1 MVDMGSTACEG
12 MYSKLIY
19 NDSQFLE
26 DAELCGPEVHTV
38 SVPSLRAGSR
48 QRGPGPYRLATGC
61 LATLCAV
68 LLISI
73 IAMSTNYKNLYQG
86 LRNEHQAPLSQ
97 NESGGQIQ
105 MQRQPTNVTTLIEAL
120 SKLQMEKED
129 LMKERDELLARL
141 AKSELEPTSPPLPPS
156 PLSPTSTPLPPSTPL
171 TCPRDW
177 LVFNSSCYYI
187 STRSMSWPDSQA
199 WCKEKG
205 GHLAIIHTA
214 EEQTFLWN
222 QLPRGHWNAYWFG
235 ISDETAEADWLWVDG
250 TKLVGGFWEE
260 GEPNNHIDEDCGYI
274 VKTRKLERK
283 AVSSWYDAPC
293 TMYWPFICEIEM

>member
-1 MVDMGSTACEG
+1 MVDMGSTACDG
-12 MYSKLIY
+12 MYSKLIDK
-19 NDSQFLE
+19 DSQYL
-26 DAELCGPEVHTV
+26 DDSELRGHEVHAV

-48 QRGPGPYRLATGC
+48 QSGQGPYRLATGC
-61 LATLCAV
+61 LATLCTV
-68 LLISI
+68 LLLSV
-73 IAMSTNYKNLYQG
+73 IAVSAHYKNLNQS
-86 LRNEHQAPLSQ
+86 LRNEHLAPLPQ

-105 MQRQPTNVTTLIEAL
+105 MQRQTTNVTTLTEAL

-129 LMKERDELLARL
+129 LVKERDELLARL
-141 AKSELEPTSPPLPPS
+141 AKSEPEQTSPPLLPS
-156 PLSPTSTPLPPSTPL
+156 PLAPKSTPLPPSTPL
-171 TCPRDW
+171 TCPPDW
-177 LVFNSSCYYI
+177 LVFNRSCYYI
-187 STRSMSWPDSQA
+187 STRSMSWPDSQT

-214 EEQTFLWN
+214 EEQTFVWN

-293 TMYWPFICEIEM
+293 QMYWPFICEIEM